1 MSNLDQERSNA
12 LNELRCAGYAANSH
26 PTKPDCVVVNDPV
39 QVSWG
44 EGGRRTEY
52 KHRTVPIN
60 RVWHFMDAR
69 S

>member
-1 MSNLDQERSNA
+1 MSNLDEDRSNA
-12 LNELRCAGYAANSH
+12 LNELRRAGYAANSH
-26 PTKPDCVVVNDPV
+26 PTRPDCVVVSDPV

-44 EGGRRTEY
+44 GGGRRTEY
-52 KHRTVPIN
+52 EHRTVPVN